1 MWGIEAKDRP
11 RFYTFKERLE
21 AITINKDLNKNNE
34 LYNFFKK
41 LDRSFFMDNEYK
53 EYAGYDNAF
62 PIGYGQTISQPT
74 LVYRMTS
81 KLNLDKDTKV
91 LEIGTGSG
99 YQTAFL
105 AEFAKEVYTVEIIK
119 ELSLKAEE
127 RLAKLGYKNIKFKID
142 NGSEGWSEFAP
153 YDRIIVTAAAG
164 KIPDSLM
171 EQLRPGGIMIIPV
184 GERGL
189 QELVSVRKDN
199 EGNVK
204 EEPLG
209 GVVFVE
215 LVGKYGWKS

>member
-1 MWGIEAKDRP
+1 VGNRSKGP
-11 RFYTFKERLE
+11 SPLFTFKERLE

-164 KIPDSLM
+164 KIPESLM